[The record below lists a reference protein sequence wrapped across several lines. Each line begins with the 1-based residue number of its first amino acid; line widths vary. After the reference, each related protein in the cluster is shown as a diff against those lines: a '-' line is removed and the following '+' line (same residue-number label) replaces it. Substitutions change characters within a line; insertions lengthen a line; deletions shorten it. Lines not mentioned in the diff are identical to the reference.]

1 MKDEGTECRMLQVN
15 QVTLVIITALTSFLA
30 CLLVGPFT
38 IKLLRRLKFGQS
50 IREEGPQSHL
60 KKAGTPTMGGVI
72 ILFAILV
79 GLLVTRPFT
88 PQIVGLLFLTLG
100 FGLVGLVD
108 DLIIIITKKNLGLKA
123 RQKLLAQFIIAGL
136 VMAYYIWRLEIPT
149 TQLVP
154 FFNLNLVF
162 MPGLAG
168 TILFFLCGIIYI
180 TGFSN
185 AVNFTDGLDG
195 LAGGTTAIAAISLGA
210 LTLLRGQ
217 FELAVFSFAIAGAC
231 FGFVWFNGPPAQ
243 VFMGDTGSLA
253 LGAGISGIAV
263 LSQFTLV
270 LPVIGGIF
278 VAELFSVIIQ
288 VASYKT
294 TRKRVFR
301 MSPIHH
307 HFELG
312 GMVESQIMI
321 RFWII
326 GLILGALGALGVLGA
341 L

>member
-1 MKDEGTECRMLQVN
+1 ML
-15 QVTLVIITALTSFLA
+15 LVAQIEFIIISALTAFIA

-38 IKLLRRLKFGQS
+38 IKLLKRLKFGQS
-50 IREEGPQSHL
+50 IREDGPQTHL

-72 ILFAILV
+72 ILFAIMVGLI
-79 GLLVTRPFT
+79 GLLVVHRFT
-88 PQIVGLLFLTLG
+88 PEVLGLFILTLD

-108 DLIIIITKKNLGLKA
+108 DLIIIITKKSLGLKA
-123 RQKLLAQFIIAGL
+123 RQKLLAQFIISGL
-136 VMAYYIWRLEIPT
+136 VVFYFVWRLRLPT
-149 TQLVP
+149 AQFVP
-154 FFNLNLVF
+154 FTNLQLTL

-168 TILFFLCGIIYI
+168 EILFFLFGMIFI

-195 LAGGTTAIAAISLGA
+195 LAGGTTAIAAISLGV
-210 LTLLRGQ
+210 LCLFQKQ

-253 LGAGISGIAV
+253 LGAGVAGIA
-263 LSQFTLV
+263 LISKLALV
-270 LPVIGGIF
+270 LPIIGGIF
-278 VAELFSVIIQ
+278 LAELFSVIIQ

-326 GLILGALGALGVLGA
+326 GLILGALGLLAVLRNLG
-341 L
+341 

>member
-1 MKDEGTECRMLQVN
+1 MLQVAS
-15 QVTLVIITALTSFLA
+15 IILTALASFLA

-50 IREEGPQSHL
+50 IRDDGPQTHL

-72 ILFAILV
+72 ILFAIMV

-88 PQIVGLLFLTLG
+88 PQILGLLFLVLG
-100 FGLVGLVD
+100 FGLVGLID
-108 DLIIIITKKNLGLKA
+108 DLIIIITKKSLGLKA
-123 RQKLLAQFIIAGL
+123 RQKLLAQFIVAGI
-136 VMAYYIWRLEIPT
+136 VMFYFVWRLKIPT
-149 TQLVP
+149 AQLAP
-154 FFNLNLVF
+154 FFNLNLIF

-168 TILFFLCGIIYI
+168 EILFFLFGIIYI
-180 TGFSN
+180 AGFSN

-195 LAGGTTAIAAISLGA
+195 LAGGTTAIAAITLGA
-210 LTLLRGQ
+210 LSLYRGQ
-217 FELAVFSFAIAGAC
+217 FELAVFSFAIGGAC

-253 LGAGISGIAV
+253 LGAGLAGIAI
-263 LSQFTLV
+263 LSQYTLV

-301 MSPIHH
+301 MSPVHH

-321 RFWII
+321 RFWIV
-326 GLILGALGALGVLGA
+326 GLILGALGVLGVIGA